1 MTPIPNNTLSN
12 MAINCSLEP
21 ETPQG
26 HSGHFLC
33 VPQALPVIPTEF
45 HIIPAL
51 SFIVLIPQSFLFTS
65 DFLSPFYFF
74 CLFTNNCFKM
84 ALWKFGLRSHVHLLA
99 SKSTTNCSTFFGMV
113 EIATSIV
120 KATKRVNLQDFKKQ
134 NQ

>member
-1 MTPIPNNTLSN
+1 
-12 MAINCSLEP
+12 MAINWSLEP

-33 VPQALPVIPTEF
+33 APQALPVIPTEF

-65 DFLSPFYFF
+65 DSVPPFYLF
-74 CLFTNNCFKM
+74 CLFTNNCFKV
-84 ALWKFGLRSHVHLLA
+84 ALWKFSLSRNVHLLA
-99 SKSTTNCSTFFGMV
+99 SKSITNCSTFFGMV

-120 KATKRVNLQDFKKQ
+120 KASKRVNLQDLKKE
-134 NQ
+134 NE